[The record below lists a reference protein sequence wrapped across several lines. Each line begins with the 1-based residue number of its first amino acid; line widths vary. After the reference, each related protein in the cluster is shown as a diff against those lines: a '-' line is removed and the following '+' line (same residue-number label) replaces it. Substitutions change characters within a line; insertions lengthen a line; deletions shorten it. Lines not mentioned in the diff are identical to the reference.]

1 MKSKT
6 FLILIILILALLIKC
21 QAQTQVVLDPIR
33 MTCKNCNQMDSQG
46 NKNGLWVEKYTGG
59 FFLIYYR
66 NNKREG
72 VFRQYS
78 YGNGL
83 SSLGEYSN
91 GIPCGK
97 WYYFGGNCELGFTEE
112 NIKLIDTT
120 LITNENMK
128 ANFNM
133 KSYFK
138 SYYPNGII
146 KSEGQILY
154 NDTPEIDFYK
164 IGTWKYYDE
173 KGNLI
178 KTKEENRWG

>member
-6 FLILIILILALLIKC
+6 FLILLILILALLIKC

-46 NKNGLWVEKYTGG
+46 NKNGLWVEKFTGG
-59 FFLIYYR
+59 FYLRYYR
-66 NNKREG
+66 NNKRDG
-72 VFRQYS
+72 VSIQYFYNS
-78 YGNGL
+78 GL
-83 SSLGEYSN
+83 SAFGEYCN

-97 WYYFGGNCELGFTEE
+97 IYYFGDNCELQFSEE
-112 NIKLIDTT
+112 DIKLIDTT
-120 LITNENMK
+120 LITNENIK
-128 ANFNM
+128 ATFIM
-133 KSYFK
+133 KSYCK
-138 SYYPNGII
+138 DYYPNGII
-146 KSEGQILY
+146 KSEGQMLY
-154 NDTPEIDFYK
+154 NLSPEIDFYK